1 MGDGSRDQLQGTSW
15 LNTDEVAAV
24 VQLILRM
31 KSAAPPPFNARQAV
45 GVITMYVAQQE
56 ALLRA
61 LDSAHLNGVR
71 VSTVD
76 GFQGGEMD
84 VVIVTFVRNAVTS
97 FLSNA
102 KRVNVALTRA
112 RYYCVV
118 VGNAAALSVDPLLG
132 SLVHS
137 FTGDQASGRGRRE
150 GETDRRASAM
160 LTLHRL

>member
-1 MGDGSRDQLQGTSW
+1 MGSGARDVQQGTSW
-15 LNTDEVAAV
+15 RNADEVAVV

-31 KSAAPPPFNARQAV
+31 KSAAPAPFNARQAV

-56 ALLRA
+56 ALTRA
-61 LDSAHLNGVR
+61 LEAAHLSGVR

-84 VVIVTFVRNAVTS
+84 VIIVSFVRNTVTS

-112 RYYCVV
+112 RYYCAVV
-118 VGNAAALSVDPLLG
+118 ANAAALRGDPLLG
-132 SLVHS
+132 SLVQS
-137 FTGDQASGRGRRE
+137 FSSEQVRKPV
-150 GETDRRASAM
+150 
-160 LTLHRL
+160 